1 MVQKKQPRS
10 VLRIIRLTMIEL
22 GSMDVFEYIQD
33 DLNSEPRHNCESLAK
48 AINDISRELE
58 FDSFRIMQLLL
69 ENKPIDA
76 LHTHSYGF
84 HTSNGR
90 EIINA
95 IQNKYYEYE
104 SAS

>member
-1 MVQKKQPRS
+1 MTGKQ
-10 VLRIIRLTMIEL
+10 IEK
-22 GSMDVFEYIQD
+22 YIKEELD
-33 DLNSEPRHNCESLAK
+33 SEPKHDCEALSE
-48 AINDISRELE
+48 AINDVAYEIE

-84 HTSNGR
+84 HTANGR

-104 SAS
+104 STN

>member
-1 MVQKKQPRS
+1 
-10 VLRIIRLTMIEL
+10 MIEL

-58 FDSFRIMQLLL
+58 FDSFRIMQLWL
-69 ENKPIDA
+69 ENKPIDE

-84 HTSNGR
+84 HTANGR
-90 EIINA
+90 KIIND
-95 IQNKYYEYE
+95 IQEQYYEYE
-104 SAS
+104 STK